1 MKLECNS
8 QLVTYDDFDDDA
20 MNVAGATRFS
30 NGHASS
36 LSSSKLSQIVA
47 ARPSKPK
54 V

>member
-1 MKLECNS
+1 MNLECNS

-20 MNVAGATRFS
+20 IHVGATRFS
-30 NGHASS
+30 NGHTSA

-47 ARPSKPK
+47 AKPSKPK

>member
-30 NGHASS
+30 NGPASS